1 MVVSRSLPHKS
12 VCTSPTRLKNLSG
25 DTEVSG
31 TVRYCHWGYPFGTS
45 RETLPDAAGNKLSQG
60 IFSICCLRIFNGWSE
75 TSKEHSEVLIYS
87 EEVYL
92 QLCCLFPTG
101 LKKAKTWGLKTM
113 KSTAD
118 FGKPVFF
125 GDLLLHLL
133 SELLFSFCTRTVTCG
148 TNPVFQFLYHTWP
161 SFYKNFA
168 YLL

>member
-75 TSKEHSEVLIYS
+75 TSKERIKKGENLRVKNYEEYS
-87 EEVYL
+87 RFR
-92 QLCCLFPTG
+92 QTCLLRGFTF
-101 LKKAKTWGLKTM
+101 T
-113 KSTAD
+113 
-118 FGKPVFF
+118 F
-125 GDLLLHLL
+125 
-133 SELLFSFCTRTVTCG
+133 TVRII
-148 TNPVFQFLYHTWP
+148 VQFLYQDGHVWYKP
-161 SFYKNFA
+161 SFSVFVPHVTVLLQKLRVFIITGQVRDTENTYKWVSV
-168 YLL
+168 